1 MNTLSTILSAYLIRL
16 GFSLMLALACC
27 SCGKHAKSD
36 ETVALTGEASADSSI
51 LMATSTRPL
60 TNIKFEPTPQRLE
73 RGKYLTNGI
82 LMCFVCHSPRDSS
95 QAGFPPIEAKL
106 GGGAIIAETA
116 TSRTVAPNISPD
128 SETGAGR
135 WTDDMFARAIRE
147 GIGHDGRAL
156 SLPMYWESYRG
167 LSDEDLASIVV
178 YLRSIPPV
186 KNKLPLRRYSPEKE
200 QDLQGSPKPLKSPVQ
215 AVDQSD
221 KLSRGRY
228 LVKTANCAGCHTG
241 WYKRN
246 PGFFGG
252 GNPLSRG
259 KEAPVF
265 STNITPH
272 ASGLQ
277 GWTPETFTRVI
288 RTGKAGTLH
297 PIMPWV
303 AYKNLTDEDLEAIF
317 IALQQVPPV
326 NHKVINSMAATYCK
340 VCGQEHGYGEYNKIE
355 APKAVTFNKSL
366 YPDFVGTYLH
376 PEGFSAEVKLEG
388 GKLLISE
395 GGEFME
401 LIPVAGNRFEALGL
415 STPVSFK
422 RDESGKVMWMI
433 SYWIEEDLFV
443 KQSSKVS
450 SLSK

>member
-1 MNTLSTILSAYLIRL
+1 MKTFSAILPAPLINL
-16 GFSLMLALACC
+16 GFNLLLALACW
-27 SCGKHAKSD
+27 SCAERAKSD
-36 ETVALTGEASADSSI
+36 ATDAVAEATVAGSPI

-60 TNIKFEPTPQRLE
+60 TDIKFEPTPQRLE
-73 RGKYLTNGI
+73 RGKYLTNGV

-106 GGGAIIAETA
+106 GGGAIIAESA

-167 LSDEDLASIVV
+167 LSDEDLASVVV

-186 KNKLPLRRYSPEKE
+186 KNKLPQRLYSPEKE
-200 QDLQGSPKPLKSPVQ
+200 QALQERPRPLSGPVL
-215 AVDQSD
+215 AVDLSD

-252 GNPLSRG
+252 GNPISRG

-288 RTGKAGTLH
+288 RTGKGSTLH
-297 PIMPWV
+297 PTMPWV
-303 AYKNLTDEDLEAIF
+303 AYRNISDDDLEAIL
-317 IALQQVPPV
+317 IALQQLPPV
-326 NHKVINSMAATYCK
+326 NHKVINGMAATYCE

-355 APKAVTFNKSL
+355 VPKAVAFDKSL

-376 PEGFSAEVKLEG
+376 PEGFSVEVKLEEG
-388 GKLLISE
+388 RLLISE
-395 GGEFME
+395 GGDFME
-401 LIPVAGNRFEALGL
+401 LIPVAGNRFEALGM

-422 RDESGKVMWMI
+422 RDESGKVMGLI
-433 SYWIEEDLFV
+433 SYWIEEDHLV
-443 KQSSKVS
+443 KQSPE
-450 SLSK
+450 